1 MCDKIKYVAF
11 DNTIL
16 KSCACGFRFPHKVV
30 LDIGAVRSQTLL
42 AALWDLADRK
52 IVENKYEN
60 RPVYADKS

>member
-16 KSCACGFRFPHKVV
+16 KSCACGYRFPHKVV
-30 LDIGAVRSQTLL
+30 LDVGAVKSQTLL

-52 IVENKYEN
+52 IQEHKNEK
-60 RPVYADKS
+60 RPFHVD

>member
-16 KSCACGFRFPHKVV
+16 KSCACGYRFPHKVV
-30 LDIGAVRSQTLL
+30 LDVGAVKSQTLL

-52 IVENKYEN
+52 IQEHKNEK
-60 RPVYADKS
+60 RPVHVD